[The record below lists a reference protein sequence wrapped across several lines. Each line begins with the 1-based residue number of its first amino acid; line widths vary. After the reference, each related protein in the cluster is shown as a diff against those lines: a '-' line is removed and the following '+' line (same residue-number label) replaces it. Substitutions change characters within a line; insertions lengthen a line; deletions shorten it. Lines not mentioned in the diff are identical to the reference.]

1 MILRLLPAFFFG
13 IIISLSL
20 FWLMHFMISND
31 QKVLKKSD
39 TLHMVDFVRLK
50 QKQIFETKSR
60 QKPEKKALEKKPVTP
75 KMTVS
80 KNSIQ
85 ADSPNIEMP
94 ALDIPIQPGRFSG
107 SVLSGLKMSSG
118 IAMGSELIPLV
129 RIPPKYPMRAAMGR
143 IEGWVKV
150 KFTITETG
158 TVKDATVAESKPPRV
173 FDRAALRAIVKWKF
187 KPKMVDGKAVPQQ
200 ALQLLEF
207 RLVK

>member
-13 IIISLSL
+13 IVISLSL

-187 KPKMVDGKAVPQQ
+187 KPKMVDGKAVSQR